1 MPYQLRQHFAGLLTD
16 NCNCLRSGMPYQL
29 RQHFAGLLTDNSNR
43 LRSGMVEN
51 MTLEEYKALAEK
63 INYHMDRYYNQD
75 APEITDLQ
83 YDEMMQ
89 QLKAAEGEHPE
100 WITPDSPSQKIGGSV
115 KREAGVKVTHDVPM
129 LSIEDVFTKEEV
141 TDWVNKVKETH
152 PDALFSVE
160 QKIDGLSMSLRY
172 EAMEAKG
179 VSAQVTDFVHSFDVR
194 DEAME
199 AKGVFAANGS
209 LTESAI
215 SGHHGPEIEHQK
227 NAAIGDSEAETL
239 KTKLGLRLAETRGD
253 GFIGEDVTANARVIP
268 DVQQTIDLPYES
280 LELRGEVYMTHE
292 SFDKF
297 NDEQEAAGKKLA
309 ANPRNLAAGT
319 LRQLDTGV
327 TAKRGLRMFVFNVQA
342 GPDEI
347 KSRQCAAL
355 DLLRD
360 KGVETVFHRLCATS
374 EEIIS
379 VIDEIGESRG
389 NLPYDIDGAVV
400 KIEQTAYRSD
410 FPVGAKYTSGHIAYK
425 YPPEER
431 VVVMDDIEVDVGRTG
446 KLTFTGVFHDKET
459 GKAARLCGT
468 SVSRATLHNQDYIS
482 DMHIGVGGAYKLF
495 KSGEIIP
502 KLNGCVD
509 EPAQT
514 YRAPLFCPV
523 CGSKLI
529 REEDTAD
536 IRCVNPACPAQL
548 SRTIAYFCSI
558 DCMNIMGLG
567 DTLVDALIRE
577 GYLHSYADIYHLK
590 EHRDALIEAGTIG
603 KEKNTD
609 KLLASIETSKSA
621 GPVRLLTA
629 LGIRNVG
636 RSTARTIMQHYKSID
651 ELMRAAGSTS
661 ANDVTDAA
669 ASASGDVADV
679 GQVTTHG
686 TDAIAAAA
694 DAGDTADAGQ
704 VTTHGTD
711 AIAAASG
718 DAGLSDYAHA
728 KAPAAGR
735 RLTGLQEI
743 PDVGDITAQCIQEFF
758 GDQANVAIIRDLEVS
773 GVEMVMKAEEG
784 SSDKLAGLTIVVT
797 GTLPTLGRK
806 EVTELIEKNGGK
818 CAGSVS
824 KKTSYLVAG
833 EAAGSKLTKAQELGV
848 PVITEDDLKKMV

>member
-1 MPYQLRQHFAGLLTD
+1 M
-16 NCNCLRSGMPYQL
+16 
-29 RQHFAGLLTDNSNR
+29 
-43 LRSGMVEN
+43 
-51 MTLEEYKALAEK
+51 K
-63 INYHMDRYYNQD
+63 
-75 APEITDLQ
+75 
-83 YDEMMQ
+83 
-89 QLKAAEGEHPE
+89 
-100 WITPDSPSQKIGGSV
+100 
-115 KREAGVKVTHDVPM
+115 
-129 LSIEDVFTKEEV
+129 
-141 TDWVNKVKETH
+141 
-152 PDALFSVE
+152 
-160 QKIDGLSMSLRY
+160 
-172 EAMEAKG
+172 AKG

-669 ASASGDVADV
+669 ASASGD
-679 GQVTTHG
+679 
-686 TDAIAAAA
+686 
-694 DAGDTADAGQ
+694 
-704 VTTHGTD
+704 
-711 AIAAASG
+711 
-718 DAGLSDYAHA
+718 AGLSDYAHA